1 MGRRIQR
8 GVVSFFSFLSAL
20 FFGAVVGLTAAIVAA
35 YMLVDCAGLLYM
47 YTVGSPSP
55 PKPIRVKLPLPAS
68 VVRVVPARST
78 AKIAWVLYTQ
88 PGAPN
93 NWLERLVQIVTQ
105 PRPSGQLWV
114 SDTRGNGFHLVGT
127 WPESM
132 ASSWV
137 DIPTHFVWMPQ
148 GQKISFVHRNAL
160 YVVQTE

>member
-1 MGRRIQR
+1 MDTATVGWSSLA
-8 GVVSFFSFLSAL
+8 VFSLLA
-20 FFGAVVGLTAAIVAA
+20 GLTLGAEVYLGVAQSDLPRHGPTPAWLRALWAAA
-35 YMLVDCAGLLYM
+35 
-47 YTVGSPSP
+47 
-55 PKPIRVKLPLPAS
+55 
-68 VVRVVPARST
+68 
-78 AKIAWVLYTQ
+78 
-88 PGAPN
+88 
-93 NWLERLVQIVTQ
+93 
-105 PRPSGQLWV
+105 GQLWV